1 MGKINCATC
10 GTDNPENYKY
20 CFNCG
25 YELPQITT
33 GNPVATVHQPTTGKS
48 FMGKKILTVM
58 VSAVAFA
65 LSYFAVQQIFFSA
78 PSLDKAMMKVA
89 SEINETCPVM
99 IDTET
104 RLDNA
109 ISLPKNIFQYNYTL
123 VNIEKGAVDTVEM
136 RTTLEPSITNFV
148 KTNPQMK
155 IMRDNKITINY
166 YYKDRKGKYML
177 LISITPNLY
186 E

>member
-1 MGKINCATC
+1 MGKINCTTC
-10 GTDNPENYKY
+10 GTENPENYKY

-25 YELPQITT
+25 YELPQIATE
-33 GNPVATVHQPTTGKS
+33 NPVNTVLQPTTGKS
-48 FMGKKILTVM
+48 QMGKKVLTVM

-65 LSYFAVQQIFFSA
+65 LSYFAVQQIFFST

-99 IDTET
+99 IDAET

-109 ISLPKNIFQYNYTL
+109 IALPQNVFQYNYTL
-123 VNIEKGAVDTVEM
+123 VNIEKDAVDTVEM
-136 RTTLEPSITNFV
+136 RSTLEPSITNVV

-155 IMRDNKITINY
+155 FMRDNKITINY
-166 YYKDRKGKYML
+166 YYKDRKDRYIL
-177 LISITPNLY
+177 LISITPNQY